1 MAAVGERAM
10 TAAELRERMASDPS
24 GGWNWRD
31 AAKALAAVKARHPRD
46 RMARAELFDL
56 LVECLEDER
65 QLVPRDRH
73 EAALEAAERIEFGIE
88 AAVAW
93 ARSE

>member
-56 LVECLEDER
+56 LVECLEAER

-73 EAALEAAERIEFGIE
+73 EAALEAAERIEFGI
-88 AAVAW
+88 
-93 ARSE
+93 

>member
-1 MAAVGERAM
+1 MATASERAM
-10 TAAELRERMASDPS
+10 TAAELRERMAADPS

-31 AAKALAAVKARHPRD
+31 AAKALAAAKATHPRD

-56 LVECLEDER
+56 LVECLEAER

-93 ARSE
+93 SRP

>member
-1 MAAVGERAM
+1 MAAVRERAM

-31 AAKALAAVKARHPRD
+31 AAKALAAVKARHPAD

-56 LVECLEDER
+56 LAECLESER